1 MPLVQERTLLLIN
14 YFKNKVN
21 NIYHYFHLELI
32 NESLNCV
39 RVNFESR
46 MSKDIS
52 GFGHMVLVTNK
63 SSVAIIFAH
72 LFFLAYF
79 IPIKNELRSMKLKGN
94 YFIVFE

>member
-1 MPLVQERTLLLIN
+1 MLLVQERTLLLIN
-14 YFKNKVN
+14 YFLKKVN

-39 RVNFESR
+39 RV
-46 MSKDIS
+46 KDIS

-72 LFFLAYF
+72 LFSLAYF
-79 IPIKNELRSMKLKGN
+79 ILIKMN
-94 YFIVFE
+94 